1 MHPSAP
7 LNGMHDRKKKMAAW
21 PLPRLWKVS
30 DPTLFQMTL
39 VAALFA
45 TVLGGCGPPPNLFFA
60 SPINVLNQTSFNSG
74 TILKYTCRPGY
85 TRDPYK
91 SQDVTCRYK
100 SWNYDEFCVKK
111 RCKHPGE
118 LQNGQVIVKTDILF
132 GSRIEF
138 VCSTGYVLVG
148 SATSHCEIQDRG
160 VDWSDPLPQCIIAKC
175 DPPPAI
181 SNGKHNG
188 GDEDF
193 YSYGSSV
200 TYSCDPNF
208 SLLGKASI
216 SCTVK
221 NKKTGVWSPS
231 PPTCKKVTCP
241 KPEIQ
246 NGKIILG
253 FGPHYTYRDS
263 MVFDCNRGFIL
274 KGSSLIHCEED
285 NNWDPPPP
293 TCELNSCLG
302 LPDIPH
308 ASWEM
313 YNYQMPTKQG
323 VYPIGAMLKY
333 RCRDGYKPTSDE
345 PTNVICQEN
354 LTWTPHIECKGEFLL
369 FKSFCILNA
378 QPGLVF
384 LFFFSFF
391 FFFTLNGGNF
401 IFQEKL
407 RIIIIQQNSAVL
419 LSGGIMQVLE
429 ELRIITFPYPR
440 LKSNGGGAPG
450 WLSGLSVSPS
460 RDEDPERLST
470 NSPLPLV
477 ETCSNI
483 FDSQPCGPPEQPPV
497 ASEHH
502 QQQVLFGLSCSLY
515 LTGYMGNLLN
525 ILAIPLDPHLHSL
538 MFRFLGNLSL
548 LNICFPSI
556 TVLRMLDVSPAY
568 TWRPSL
574 HSANTFS
581 YSTRF
586 RSESGAAVTRTVFK
600 ESSMEAVDLHRP
612 IPFPRN
618 KNRTDFGIP
627 MPMLSERLR
636 VAALRTAENGFDDH
650 SDSADCK
657 MFPSVAHGFHK
668 DVSSFF
674 SFTTAV
680 QYKCNEG
687 YVLVGQSKITCR
699 NSRWSASAPE
709 CKGLLEMTKYTLKVP
724 SKDDQ
729 NCVSIPALCQKP
741 EIKNGDLT
749 VRKGQYVEPENVTVR
764 CDDGYDMVGS
774 PNLTCSGNGMWLPA
788 VPKCQW
794 VEQMGCEQVLKGKK
808 LLECL
813 PSPEDVK
820 MALEVY
826 KLSMEIEHLDKSS
839 A

>member
-193 YSYGSSV
+193 YTYGSSV

-333 RCRDGYKPTSDE
+333 RCRDGYKPTSAE

-407 RIIIIQQNSAVL
+407 RIIIIQQNSAILV
-419 LSGGIMQVLE
+419 SGGIMQVLE
-429 ELRIITFPYPR
+429 ELRMITFPYPR
-440 LKSNGGGAPG
+440 LKSNGGGGAWVAQWVKRLTSAQVMISRRALG
-450 WLSGLSVSPS
+450 SPS

-483 FDSQPCGPPEQPPV
+483 FDSQPCGPPEQSPV
-497 ASEHH
+497 AREHH
-502 QQQVLFGLSCSLY
+502 Q
-515 LTGYMGNLLN
+515 
-525 ILAIPLDPHLHSL
+525 
-538 MFRFLGNLSL
+538 
-548 LNICFPSI
+548 
-556 TVLRMLDVSPAY
+556 DVSPAY

-586 RSESGAAVTRTVFK
+586 RSESGAAVTRTV
-600 ESSMEAVDLHRP
+600 
-612 IPFPRN
+612 
-618 KNRTDFGIP
+618 
-627 MPMLSERLR
+627 
-636 VAALRTAENGFDDH
+636 NGFDDH

-709 CKGLLEMTKYTLKVP
+709 CK
-724 SKDDQ
+724 
-729 NCVSIPALCQKP
+729 ALCQKP
-741 EIKNGDLT
+741 EIRNGDLT
-749 VRKGQYVEPENVTVR
+749 VRKGQYVEPENVTVQ

>member
-188 GDEDF
+188 GDEDL
-193 YSYGSSV
+193 YTYGSSV

-333 RCRDGYKPTSDE
+333 RCRDGYKPTSAE

-354 LTWTPHIECKGEFLL
+354 LTWTPHIECKEVCCPTPELKNGKINEQR
-369 FKSFCILNA
+369 SSSVNSCD
-378 QPGLVF
+378 
-384 LFFFSFF
+384 FF
-391 FFFTLNGGNF
+391 NGD
-401 IFQEKL
+401 
-407 RIIIIQQNSAVL
+407 AVL
-419 LSGGIMQVLE
+419 YTCYQKYKFEARCQGDGTWYPKTPTCDESCDFPPTIDHGQFERNQAFGI
-429 ELRIITFPYPR
+429 F
-440 LKSNGGGAPG
+440 
-450 WLSGLSVSPS
+450 S
-460 RDEDPERLST
+460 RTEAIYKCDKGYT
-470 NSPLPLV
+470 LV
-477 ETCSNI
+477 GE
-483 FDSQPCGPPEQPPV
+483 
-497 ASEHH
+497 AR
-502 QQQVLFGLSCSLY
+502 LSCSSS
-515 LTGYMGNLLN
+515 GW
-525 ILAIPLDPHLHSL
+525 
-538 MFRFLGNLSL
+538 
-548 LNICFPSI
+548 
-556 TVLRMLDVSPAY
+556 SPAA
-568 TWRPSL
+568 PQCK
-574 HSANTFS
+574 
-581 YSTRF
+581 
-586 RSESGAAVTRTVFK
+586 AVC
-600 ESSMEAVDLHRP
+600 M
-612 IPFPRN
+612 
-618 KNRTDFGIP
+618 
-627 MPMLSERLR
+627 
-636 VAALRTAENGFDDH
+636 
-650 SDSADCK
+650 
-657 MFPSVAHGFHK
+657 
-668 DVSSFF
+668 
-674 SFTTAV
+674 
-680 QYKCNEG
+680 
-687 YVLVGQSKITCR
+687 
-699 NSRWSASAPE
+699 
-709 CKGLLEMTKYTLKVP
+709 
-724 SKDDQ
+724 
-729 NCVSIPALCQKP
+729 KP
-741 EIKNGDLT
+741 EIAHGKLSVDKT
-749 VRKGQYVEPENVTVR
+749 EYIQAENVNIQ
-764 CDDGYDMVGS
+764 CDSGYELVGPQS
-774 PNLTCSGNGMWLPA
+774 ITCSESRTWDLE
-788 VPKCQW
+788 VPKCEW
-794 VEQMGCEQVLKGKK
+794 VIPEGCGHVLAGRRVMR
-808 LLECL
+808 CL
-813 PSPEDVK
+813 PNPEDVK

-826 KLSMEIEHLDKSS
+826 KLSLEIELLEIQRDKARIPAMDSPP
-839 A
+839 